1 MDVKILDEKDNKI
14 LNRKELRFEING
26 MKTSP
31 SRKDLIK
38 KIAAMKNANEENVI
52 IGVISHRFG
61 ETKAIAE
68 ARIYSNKDYLKRI
81 EVKPVVIKHLG
92 AEKKPEAK
100 KEEAPAAK
108 GKKK

>member
-1 MDVKILDEKDNKI
+1 MDEKDNKI

-61 ETKAIAE
+61 ETKAKAE
-68 ARIYSNKDYLKRI
+68 ARIYPNKEYLKMV
-81 EVKPVVIKHLG
+81 EVKPVVIKHFG
-92 AEKKPEAK
+92 AEKKPETK
-100 KEEAPAAK
+100 KEEAPAAEAK
-108 GKKK
+108 EKKKK